1 MSSKEMRYGLP
12 LEQEW
17 FALILT
23 VSKLTRTRP
32 QKTWTGSSFLSRQWS
47 PFPCS
52 LVSYWSLWGCCILKM
67 MVCRWA
73 TCKISL
79 AEWDHQWKLQRK
91 MVPFMHCIHML
102 LFAACRARPN
112 MENSFLNPSVKDP
125 LNPCRRR
132 RWKIILRKSLA
143 EKVMSEQTRDST
155 VFFFCLAFQVLN
167 VSVERLVWLYSAF
180 LVNARCKMSCPFL
193 NWFVH

>member
-1 MSSKEMRYGLP
+1 
-12 LEQEW
+12 
-17 FALILT
+17 
-23 VSKLTRTRP
+23 
-32 QKTWTGSSFLSRQWS
+32 
-47 PFPCS
+47 
-52 LVSYWSLWGCCILKM
+52 M

-79 AEWDHQWKLQRK
+79 AEWDHPCKLQRK
-91 MVPFMHCIHML
+91 VVPFMHCIHML

-132 RWKIILRKSLA
+132 RWKIFLRKSLT

-155 VFFFCLAFQVLN
+155 LCVLLLSCFPGAQCECWKAGVALLCLSGECQVQNVLSFPKLVCALRSKHLGRPPRFLNAKFCLKLAIVMVFLMELVIFW
-167 VSVERLVWLYSAF
+167 VETSGDDYRRLLTCAKTDLHF
-180 LVNARCKMSCPFL
+180 A
-193 NWFVH
+193 